1 MHIDE
6 FDFHLPEELI
16 ASYPAEKRDASRMML
31 LNRDTGESS
40 PSLFTEFASYLSA
53 GDTLVLN
60 NTKVIPARIFGTK
73 ENGGAKI
80 EALLME
86 PQGDISGGATL
97 WQAMCKPAK
106 RLKEGYRVL
115 IDNSDQYFTV
125 KEKLEDGTI
134 LIEFS
139 TTEVLDLLDQCGHIP
154 LPPYMQRDCTE
165 DDKIRYQTV
174 FAEEAGAIAAP
185 TAGLHMTDEILAE
198 LKDKGVNI
206 AYVTLHVGPG
216 TFLPVSV
223 DNITEHKMHFEA
235 FEMPEETAETLKATK
250 ANGKKIFAIGT
261 TSIRVLESCYDE
273 QEFVIAQKNRTDI
286 FLYPPFKARV
296 ADCLLTNFHLPKSTL
311 IMLVSTFCDR
321 HKVMEAYK
329 KAVEEK
335 FRFYSYGDCM
345 LLHK

>member
-1 MHIDE
+1 MNINK

-16 ASYPAEKRDASRMML
+16 ASYPAERRDASRMML
-31 LNRDTGESS
+31 LNRETGVSQ
-40 PSLFTEFASYLSA
+40 PSEFTEFASYLSA

-86 PQGDISGGATL
+86 PQGDISGGATV
-97 WQAMCKPAK
+97 WQAMVKPAK
-106 RLKEGYRVL
+106 RLKEGYRVK
-115 IDNSDQYFTV
+115 IENSEEYFTV

-139 TTEVLDLLDQCGHIP
+139 TTEVLELLDQCGHIP
-154 LPPYMQRDCTE
+154 LPPYMQRECTE
-165 DDKIRYQTV
+165 DDKERYQTV

-185 TAGLHMTDEILAE
+185 TAGLHLTDEILAE
-198 LKDKGVNI
+198 LKAKGVKVV
-206 AYVTLHVGPG
+206 YVTLHVGPG

-223 DNITEHKMHFEA
+223 ENITEHKMHFEA
-235 FEMPEETAETLKATK
+235 YEMPKETAEALKECK
-250 ANGKKIFAIGT
+250 KNGNKIFAVGT
-261 TSIRVLESCYDE
+261 TCIRVLESCFDE
-273 QEFVIAQKNRTDI
+273 EEFVVAKKSRTDI

-321 HKVMEAYK
+321 EHVMAAYT